1 MEFTWGGKTT
11 GQLSKGCIQCIQGRK
26 SVLFITGQC
35 NLSCYYC
42 PVSDK
47 KMHNSHMYIN
57 ETFIPET
64 MPLNQSIELIKKE
77 LNLCGSRGISITGG
91 DPLLAPERIIKIG
104 KALKK
109 TFGPDFHIHLYT
121 PGREG
126 TAEIFDS
133 ISQVVD
139 EIRFHPVTDKDIK
152 KMILAMD
159 YKWDVGM
166 ELPATLNLSESK
178 YFENLLETYVQENKK
193 RNRKRLFL
201 NLNELE
207 ITEANFKRMGKYI
220 KDENVMDP
228 IVYGSREEAY
238 KILSLYGNKYPDF
251 NIFFCPQR
259 EKDNIQIPKRYF
271 NRASNIVL
279 PSDIIVY
286 GEDKGLLLR
295 GVIKFSNGSVPDNKN
310 LDFILQL
317 EELRKKLIQ
326 TFEIPSEQ
334 ITIDY
339 KKNQILTQPE
349 FIDEFAQE
357 LKEYFPEVTIG
368 ILEESPT
375 SDRITFSFV
384 QLNYKNSN

>member
-1 MEFTWGGKTT
+1 MGGKTT

-57 ETFIPET
+57 ETFITET
-64 MPLNQSIELIKKE
+64 MPLKNAIEVIKKE
-77 LNLCGSRGISITGG
+77 INLCGSRGISITGG
-91 DPLLAPERIIKIG
+91 DPLLAPERIFTIS
-104 KALKK
+104 KALKE
-109 TFGPDFHIHLYT
+109 TYGPEFHIHLYT

-126 TAEIFDS
+126 SIELFQS

-139 EIRFHPVTDKDIK
+139 EIQFHPVTDKDIQ

-159 YKWDVGM
+159 FLWDVGM

-178 YFENLLETYVQENKK
+178 YFQNLLEIYVQESGK

-207 ITEANFKRMGKYI
+207 ITEANFKRMGKFI
-220 KDENVMDP
+220 ADDNVMDP
-228 IVYGSREEAY
+228 IVYGSREEAF
-238 KILSLYGNKYPDF
+238 KILSIYGNKYPDF

-271 NRASNIVL
+271 NRASNILL
-279 PSDIIVY
+279 PTDILVM
-286 GEDKGLLLR
+286 GEDNGLLMR
-295 GVIKFSNGSVPDNKN
+295 GVIKFKENSINPNE
-310 LDFILQL
+310 LDFLLNL
-317 EELRKKLIQ
+317 EKLRDKLKL
-326 TFEIPSEQ
+326 TFDIPEDR

-339 KKNQILTQPE
+339 KKNQLLTEPE
-349 FIDEFAQE
+349 FLDEFSEEIKE
-357 LKEYFPEVTIG
+357 LFPDVSIG

-375 SDRITFSFV
+375 SDRIVFSYI
-384 QLNYKNSN
+384 QL